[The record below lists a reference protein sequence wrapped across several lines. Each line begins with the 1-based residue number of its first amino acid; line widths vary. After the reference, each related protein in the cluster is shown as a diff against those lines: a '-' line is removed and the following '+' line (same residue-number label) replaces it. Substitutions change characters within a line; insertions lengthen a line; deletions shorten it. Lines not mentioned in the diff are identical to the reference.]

1 MLVNIK
7 PHNQCLFL
15 RTDNPLEVS
24 VLERPIFGGVIM
36 DVDKYTNQKPIV
48 KSGKIGFKSYL
59 EEHAKRA
66 KDIYELSKKYG
77 KHCSI
82 GVIGEDM
89 NHLVAS
95 LDCLTALIRRT
106 RKEDISFG
114 LPITQLHNHTLESF
128 SKNKLFSYLDIPA
141 MNISDCLNEYQL
153 QMASSFGVDYV
164 TFDFDKASRHLIKRG
179 LHRRA
184 DKDKPILDK
193 ITSLVLTSLERGR
206 NYIDR
211 NNLPTKSLL
220 VNY

>member
-1 MLVNIK
+1 
-7 PHNQCLFL
+7 
-15 RTDNPLEVS
+15 
-24 VLERPIFGGVIM
+24 
-36 DVDKYTNQKPIV
+36 
-48 KSGKIGFKSYL
+48 
-59 EEHAKRA
+59 
-66 KDIYELSKKYG
+66 
-77 KHCSI
+77 
-82 GVIGEDM
+82 M

-164 TFDFDKASRHLIKRG
+164 TFDFCKAGEYLVRHG
-179 LHRRA
+179 FQT
-184 DKDKPILDK
+184 DGVQKDVSVLDALN
-193 ITSLVLTSLERGR
+193 SSVLTSLERGR

-211 NNLPTKSLL
+211 NNLPTKIISEGFARFEKKGEFNVI
-220 VNY
+220 VNVQDVWKHGSHISSVDVDLWKFLNEESFHEMTDRNIDSFNKKF

>member
-1 MLVNIK
+1 
-7 PHNQCLFL
+7 
-15 RTDNPLEVS
+15 
-24 VLERPIFGGVIM
+24 
-36 DVDKYTNQKPIV
+36 
-48 KSGKIGFKSYL
+48 
-59 EEHAKRA
+59 
-66 KDIYELSKKYG
+66 
-77 KHCSI
+77 
-82 GVIGEDM
+82 M

-211 NNLPTKSLL
+211 NNLPTKIIAEVLSELEDVQKAWSAGAHIASVDYKSWENFNGL
-220 VNY
+220 AVSGK